1 MAQPIVMPKLGQMT
15 EESRV
20 VRWLKQEGEVV
31 AKGEPLLEIET
42 DKAAME
48 VESFYD
54 GVLLKILVPEGET
67 VPVMQT
73 IGFIGEPGENVLGEQ
88 ACAKSS
94 SPGSAGILPAS
105 EETIPIVQEAQAGR
119 MPVLPGDESPGTKT
133 SSEPERIRIS
143 PRAAGLAAARG
154 LEARK
159 IEGSGPRGRIV
170 ERDVLAA
177 LREDAPGH
185 AVPVPAAISPTGR
198 PLSHM
203 RQVIGE
209 RLTASF
215 TSTPHFYVM
224 VSADMTA
231 IEKARAELKT
241 RSKQVSVTD
250 FVLKAVA
257 ETLVEFPDCN
267 SWTNGKTVTPHA
279 GIHIGLAVALQD
291 GLVVPVI
298 RDADQLSLSEIS
310 SITKELVEKAKSGKL
325 KPDEMSG
332 SSFTI
337 SNMGMLDVDSF
348 TAIINPGESAILAVG
363 SATPRPVAIGD
374 RVEIRPMMKMTLSAD
389 HRLIDGALAARFVNG
404 IKARLEDPGSA
415 NPK

>member
-1 MAQPIVMPKLGQMT
+1 MAQPILMPKLGQMT

-20 VRWLKQEGEVV
+20 VRWLKQEGEAV

-54 GVLLKILVPEGET
+54 GVLLKVLVPEGET

-73 IGFIGEPGENVLGEQ
+73 LGYVGEPGESVPADLAAAPQ
-88 ACAKSS
+88 AVAASESETGSS
-94 SPGSAGILPAS
+94 SWPAS
-105 EETIPIVQEAQAGR
+105 FESGSRGQENPAT
-119 MPVLPGDESPGTKT
+119 M
-133 SSEPERIRIS
+133 ERIKIS

-154 LEARK
+154 LDARR
-159 IEGSGPRGRIV
+159 IQGSGPGGRII

-177 LREDAPGH
+177 LREAPVH
-185 AVPVPAAISPTGR
+185 TVPIPAVSPAGR
-198 PLSHM
+198 PLSRM
-203 RQVIGE
+203 RRVISQ

-215 TSTPHFYVM
+215 TSTPHFYVT

-231 IEKARAELKT
+231 IETVRSELKARSE
-241 RSKQVSVTD
+241 QVSVTD
-250 FVLKAVA
+250 FLVKAVA

-267 SWTNGKTVTPHA
+267 SWTDGTTVTPHS
-279 GIHIGLAVALQD
+279 GIHVGIAVALEG

-298 RDADQLSLSEIS
+298 RDADQLSLSRIS
-310 SITKELVEKAKSGKL
+310 VMTKELVEKAKGGTL
-325 KPDEMSG
+325 KPEEMSG

-337 SNMGMLDVDSF
+337 SNMGMLHVENL

-363 SATPRPVAIGD
+363 SASPQPVAVAGS
-374 RVEIRPMMKMTLSAD
+374 VEIRPMMKMTLSAD
-389 HRLIDGALAARFVNG
+389 HRLVDGALAARFVNK
-404 IKARLEDPGSA
+404 IKERLEKAGVENA
-415 NPK
+415 